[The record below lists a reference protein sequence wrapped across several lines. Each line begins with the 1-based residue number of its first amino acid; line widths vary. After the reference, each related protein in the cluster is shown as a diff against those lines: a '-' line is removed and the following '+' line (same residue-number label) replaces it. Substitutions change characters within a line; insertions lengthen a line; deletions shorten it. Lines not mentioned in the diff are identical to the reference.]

1 MSAALTGKAVVVTGG
16 AQGLG
21 LAFAEAILAEGG
33 SVVVNDV
40 EAETLD
46 GAMAGL
52 ADVAGDGA
60 RVLGHVSDIATWEGA
75 RALIDACVQRFGR
88 IDGLV
93 NNAGVFYN
101 RLPWE
106 DTEEDLRNIVEINL
120 LGTMY
125 CGVHA
130 LRAMRRQGDGGAIV
144 NISSEAHF
152 GYPTMDAYGATKGGV
167 ASLTYGW
174 ARNVAELG
182 VRVNAVAPNAQT
194 RLSPIG
200 PDGKPLLRPPAD
212 SVAPVVTYLLSDA
225 SAAVTGQMLQFNG
238 TSLSPVLKPRLLD
251 EPLVRERWTLDDIA
265 AACAGPLAEHLA

>member
-1 MSAALTGKAVVVTGG
+1 MDRALTGKAIVVTGG

-21 LAFAEAILAEGG
+21 RAFVDAILAEGG

-40 EAETLD
+40 EPDTLD
-46 GAMAGL
+46 RAMQELAGGGAAP
-52 ADVAGDGA
+52 V
-60 RVLGHVSDIATWEGA
+60 VGHACDIATWDGA
-75 RALIDACVQRFGR
+75 TALIAACVEHFGR

-93 NNAGVFYN
+93 NNAGIFYN
-101 RLPWE
+101 RRPAE
-106 DTEEDLRNIVEINL
+106 DTPEDLRRIVEINL

-125 CGVHA
+125 SGVRA
-130 LRAMRRQGDGGAIV
+130 LQAMERQGGGGAIV

-152 GYPTMDAYGATKGGV
+152 GYPLMDAYGATKGGV

-174 ARNVAELG
+174 ARNAAELG

-194 RLSPIG
+194 RMSPIG
-200 PDGKPLLRPPAD
+200 PDGTPLPRPPAD

-225 SAAVTGQMLQFNG
+225 SSALTGQILQFNG
-238 TSLSPVLKPRLLD
+238 TSLSPVIKPRLVD

-265 AACAGPLAEHLA
+265 AACRGPYAELLA

>member
-1 MSAALTGKAVVVTGG
+1 MSAALTGQAIVVTGG

-40 EAETLD
+40 EAETLER
-46 GAMAGL
+46 AMAGL
-52 ADVAGDGA
+52 GAADGA
-60 RVLGHVSDIATWEGA
+60 PALGHVGDIATWDGA
-75 RALIDACVQRFGR
+75 GALIAACVERFGR

-106 DTEEDLRNIVEINL
+106 DTAEDLRRIVEVNL
-120 LGTMY
+120 LGTMH

-130 LRAMRRQGDGGAIV
+130 LQAMRRRGDGGAIV

-182 VRVNAVAPNAQT
+182 IRVNAVAPNAQT

-200 PDGKPLLRPPAD
+200 PDGNPLPRPPAD

-238 TSLSPVLKPRLLD
+238 TSLSPVLKPRLID